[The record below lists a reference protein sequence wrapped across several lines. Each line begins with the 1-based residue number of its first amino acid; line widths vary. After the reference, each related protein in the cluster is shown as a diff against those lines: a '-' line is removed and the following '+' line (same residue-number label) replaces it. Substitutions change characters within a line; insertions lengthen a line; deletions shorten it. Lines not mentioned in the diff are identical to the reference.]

1 MGHRKLNFIL
11 IFISLALFVLE
22 ANFDERYR
30 LLYALVL
37 AFGLSFILYFI
48 NLLSIDGARAATVL
62 GLVTYGFG
70 GLEMAILIILFFFS
84 STIIGIPFGE
94 RVNVLSQASN
104 SSRRTGSQVWG
115 NAFWVAIFIVIWFV
129 LKADMFIIA
138 AIGAIATANADTWAT
153 EVGTRFRTKAYLITN
168 RKEVEI
174 GTDGAVSL
182 PGTIAATLGALF
194 IAGLALFFDKN
205 FLILS
210 SVSIFL
216 GGLVGT
222 FADSYLG
229 ATFQYGTKQLPV
241 ILDSDE
247 NRDNNTVN
255 FIATGI
261 GALATLFIY
270 NTLIY
275 VVV

>member
-11 IFISLALFVLE
+11 IFISIALFVLE
-22 ANFDERYR
+22 ANIDERYR
-30 LLYALVL
+30 LLFALVL

-48 NLLSIDGARAATVL
+48 NLLTIDGARAATVL

-70 GLEMAILIILFFFS
+70 GLEIALLIILFFFS
-84 STIIGIPFGE
+84 SNIVGIPFGE

-104 SSRRTGSQVWG
+104 STRRTGSQVWG

-182 PGTIAATLGALF
+182 PGTIAATLGAFF

-222 FADSYLG
+222 FADSHLG

>member
-1 MGHRKLNFIL
+1 VGHRKLNFIL
-11 IFISLALFVLE
+11 IFITIALFVLE
-22 ANFDERYR
+22 ANIDDRYR
-30 LLYALVL
+30 LLFALVL

-48 NLLSIDGARAATVL
+48 NLLTIDGARAATVL

-70 GLEMAILIILFFFS
+70 GLEMAILIVLFFFS
-84 STIIGIPFGE
+84 SNIVGIPFGK
-94 RVNVLSQASN
+94 RVNALSHASS

-115 NAFWVAIFIVIWFV
+115 NAFWVAIFTIIWFV
-129 LKADMFIIA
+129 LKADMFFIA
-138 AIGAIATANADTWAT
+138 AIGAIATASADTWAT

-174 GTDGAVSL
+174 GTDGAISF
-182 PGTIAATLGALF
+182 PGTIAAILGALF

-210 SVSIFL
+210 SVSIFI
-216 GGLVGT
+216 GGLFGT

-229 ATFQYGTKQLPV
+229 AVFQYGTKQLPV